1 MIILRKQVTVAQLIL
16 CSLCISCSANSLFIV
31 TGGKKLLMHVQ
42 QALPRTIKEIVFH
55 QNNTAN
61 ERGKFYA
68 EHSLLKGVYRIIKTS
83 GDKNIIR
90 YLIVHASKWTGVKHW
105 HN

>member
-42 QALPRTIKEIVFH
+42 QALPRTIKEIVSIEITQQMKGANFM
-55 QNNTAN
+55 QNIL
-61 ERGKFYA
+61 Y
-68 EHSLLKGVYRIIKTS
+68 
-83 GDKNIIR
+83 
-90 YLIVHASKWTGVKHW
+90 
-105 HN
+105 